1 VRGALEAGITTVRL
15 VRRGHVVDAEGP
27 QPSLEV
33 EEAADLPGVLQT
45 L

>member
-1 VRGALEAGITTVRL
+1 VRGALETGIATMRL
-15 VRRGHVVDAEGP
+15 VRRGHAFNAEGP

-33 EEAADLPGVLQT
+33 EEAADLPRVLQT